1 MEVSR
6 EVMTL
11 GFFKENV
18 ITYCDRLGD
27 QEECLVEKC
36 AQNNATLE
44 KLARTTNIH
53 PEIVT
58 VQILW
63 GLKKQSKYHS

>member
-18 ITYCDRLGD
+18 ITSCDRLRD

-36 AQNNATLE
+36 AQNNAMLE
-44 KLARTTNIH
+44 KLARTTNTH

-63 GLKKQSKYHS
+63 GFEKTK